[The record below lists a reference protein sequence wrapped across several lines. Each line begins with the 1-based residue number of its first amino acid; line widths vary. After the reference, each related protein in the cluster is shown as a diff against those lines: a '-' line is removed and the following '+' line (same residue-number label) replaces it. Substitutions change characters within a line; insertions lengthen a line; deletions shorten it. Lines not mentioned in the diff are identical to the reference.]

1 MIKTTTLA
9 IILWIKLIK
18 IGTKAKIA
26 RCNVIKQKKKK
37 KNLHSQGSKIM

>member
-26 RCNVIKQKKKK
+26 RCNVIKQKKKM
-37 KNLHSQGSKIM
+37 LHRQGSKIM